1 MDSLDNMKH
10 MLKLMENAGELHH
23 GDPADFTDLD
33 LAQLISDTVTAGELD
48 LDFDNLSSVADE
60 LNATVHW
67 DRMDFADD
75 IADAEFTAG
84 QIEAVLP
91 QVSDLLADQ
100 LADID
105 ADAAPGDHDRIAAAL
120 EQIQQYPGVTEDM
133 LIPREYQF
141 AEDELEEADLNNG
154 YGQHHSV
161 DGEDLFPN
169 GADGPIQRKVPGRSD
184 NRLGRDKAVPVTES
198 PWSPGVPVGHSSLE
212 VVGYYPVGGEPN
224 TVLDVGE
231 LNDKS
236 PLEKIIHAYI
246 DATEVVSTAE
256 YGSWSYDAAD
266 SDLQY
271 LSSLLEKKGISW
283 KEVEKLAQEVSETGK
298 YPKIKNDA
306 ISESSRDQAVP
317 TESLE
322 ESFQRLQ
329 KIYDN
334 YTKRSARK

>member
-23 GDPADFTDLD
+23 GDPADFTDSD

-105 ADAAPGDHDRIAAAL
+105 ADAAPGDHDRITAAL

-184 NRLGRDKAVPVTES
+184 NRLGRDKAVPVESLGEGRDFAAFRPLEDTEEVVKKFTHRDVPVIITKNSDTVKVGSMPYELYINFDHHDHYESVEQATHEAKLEIEDQEMFAADRTDPDQMGLFTES
-198 PWSPGVPVGHSSLE
+198 TKSS
-212 VVGYYPVGGEPN
+212 
-224 TVLDVGE
+224 
-231 LNDKS
+231 
-236 PLEKIIHAYI
+236 A
-246 DATEVVSTAE
+246 
-256 YGSWSYDAAD
+256 
-266 SDLQY
+266 
-271 LSSLLEKKGISW
+271 
-283 KEVEKLAQEVSETGK
+283 
-298 YPKIKNDA
+298 
-306 ISESSRDQAVP
+306 P